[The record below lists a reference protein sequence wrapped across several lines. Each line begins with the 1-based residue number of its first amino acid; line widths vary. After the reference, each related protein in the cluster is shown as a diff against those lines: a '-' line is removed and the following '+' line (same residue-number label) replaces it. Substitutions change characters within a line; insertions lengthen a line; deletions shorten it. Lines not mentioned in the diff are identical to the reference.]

1 MSERETRLERLAV
14 LRQQGRDPYAVTS
27 FDRTHSTKDIAEQF
41 EALEGT
47 TVRIAGR
54 LVARRGHGKATFLD
68 ISDAS
73 GRLQVFGAL
82 DALGEERYAD
92 LDLLDLADFVGI
104 VGEVFR
110 TRRGEISVRATEVHL
125 LTKAL
130 SALPEKFHG
139 LRDVEVRFRKRYLDL
154 VANPEVR
161 ELFFQRGRMVEAIRG
176 LFHERGFLEVETPM
190 MQPIAG
196 GAAARP
202 FVTHHNTLDLE
213 LFLRVAPEL
222 YLKRLIVGGFE
233 RVFEINR
240 NFRNEGM
247 DRNHNPEF
255 TMLEAYQ
262 AYTDYRGMME
272 LVEAI
277 VTRAAEA
284 VCGGHRITRGGQEI
298 DLTPPW
304 RRLSIPDALAEY
316 TGVTMEQL
324 DSDASATR
332 IAKEKGLNLD
342 GTPTVG
348 SVVKKLLDEYVEPHL
363 IQPTHLTDHP
373 VVISPLAKR
382 RADRPELTER
392 FETFV
397 AGMELANAF
406 SELNDPLDQ
415 RQRFEQQAA
424 EKASGDE
431 ETHPFDEDFLEALE
445 LGLPP
450 TGGMGL
456 GIDRLLMLLT
466 DTHTIRE
473 VILFPLM
480 RPEE

>member
-1 MSERETRLERLAV
+1 MRLARLET
-14 LRQQGRDPYAVTS
+14 LRRQGRDPFAQTS
-27 FDRTHSTKDIAEQF
+27 FDRSHTTTEILERF
-41 EALEGT
+41 EELEGS
-47 TVRIAGR
+47 TVRLAGR

-68 ISDAS
+68 LADAA
-73 GRLQVFGAL
+73 GRLQVFAAL

-92 LDLLDLADFVGI
+92 LDLLDLADFIGI
-104 VGEVFR
+104 TGEVFR
-110 TRRGEISVRATEVHL
+110 TRRGEISVRATEITP

-139 LRDVEVRFRKRYLDL
+139 LKDVEVRFRKRYLDL

-161 ELFFQRGRMVEAIRG
+161 ELFFQRGRMIDAIRR
-176 LFHERGFLEVETPM
+176 LFAERGFLEVETPM

-196 GAAARP
+196 GATARP
-202 FVTHHNTLDLE
+202 FVTHHNALDLE
-213 LFLRVAPEL
+213 LYLRVAPEL
-222 YLKRLIVGGFE
+222 YLKRLVVGGFE

-262 AYTDYRGMME
+262 AYTDYNGVME

-277 VTRAAEA
+277 VTRAAQA
-284 VCGGHRITRGGQEI
+284 VNGGLTITRSGQEI

-316 TGVTMEQL
+316 TGITMDRL
-324 DSDASATR
+324 DCDASAAR
-332 IAKEKGLNLD
+332 LAQERDLNLD
-342 GTPTVG
+342 AAPTVG
-348 SVVKKLLDEYVEPHL
+348 SVLKKLLDEFVEPHL

-382 RADRPELTER
+382 HPDRPELTQR
-392 FETFV
+392 FESFV

-424 EKASGDE
+424 EKASGDDE
-431 ETHPFDEDFLEALE
+431 AHPWDEDFLEALE
-445 LGLPP
+445 LGFPP
-450 TGGMGL
+450 SGGLGI